1 MGNYLRN
8 FLKYCGKNIIGDK
21 MSVIKTENITKIYK
35 GDKIDF
41 KALDRVSIDIKK
53 GELISIV
60 GASGSGKSTLMNI
73 LGCLDYADSGK
84 YYLLG
89 KDVSKMTEREF
100 TYIRRK
106 NIGFIFQKFNLIP
119 TLTALENVEL
129 PLIYA
134 NIPKEKRIYRAKRA
148 LETVGLSR
156 RLDHRPGQ
164 LSGGQQQRV
173 AVARAIVGEPE
184 IILAD
189 EPTGNLDPKNRDI
202 IIGLL
207 RHEHEKGRGIILITH
222 DETTAAAAD
231 TTYLLEGG
239 VLHEA

>member
-1 MGNYLRN
+1 
-8 FLKYCGKNIIGDK
+8 

-134 NIPKEKRIYRAKRA
+134 NIPKEKRIYRAKCA

-189 EPTGNLDPKNRDI
+189 EPTGNLDNKSSLQI
-202 IIGLL
+202 INLL
-207 RHEHEKGRGIILITH
+207 KSLNDKGKTVIIITH
-222 DETTAAAAD
+222 DSEIAEQTDRKIVVKDGKTQ
-231 TTYLLEGG
+231 
-239 VLHEA
+239 

>member
-156 RLDHRPGQ
+156 RLAHRPGQ

-189 EPTGNLDPKNRDI
+189 EPTGNLDNKSSLQI
-202 IIGLL
+202 INLL
-207 RHEHEKGRGIILITH
+207 KSLNDKGKTVIIITH
-222 DETTAAAAD
+222 DGEIAEQTDRKIVVKDGKTQ
-231 TTYLLEGG
+231 
-239 VLHEA
+239 

>member
-189 EPTGNLDPKNRDI
+189 EPTGNLDNKSSLQI
-202 IIGLL
+202 INLL
-207 RHEHEKGRGIILITH
+207 KSLNDKGKTVIIITH
-222 DETTAAAAD
+222 DGEIAEQTDRKIVVKDGKTQ
-231 TTYLLEGG
+231 
-239 VLHEA
+239 

>member
-156 RLDHRPGQ
+156 RLAHRPGQ

-189 EPTGNLDPKNRDI
+189 EPTGNLDNNSSLQI
-202 IIGLL
+202 INLL
-207 RHEHEKGRGIILITH
+207 KSLNEKGKTVIIITH
-222 DETTAAAAD
+222 DGEIAEQTDRKIVVKDGKTQ
-231 TTYLLEGG
+231 
-239 VLHEA
+239 

>member
-156 RLDHRPGQ
+156 RLAHRPGQ

-173 AVARAIVGEPE
+173 AVARAIVGDPE

-189 EPTGNLDPKNRDI
+189 EPTGNLDNKSSLQI
-202 IIGLL
+202 INLL
-207 RHEHEKGRGIILITH
+207 KSLNEKGKTVIIITH
-222 DETTAAAAD
+222 DGEIAEQTDRKIVVKDGKTQ
-231 TTYLLEGG
+231 
-239 VLHEA
+239 

>member
-1 MGNYLRN
+1 
-8 FLKYCGKNIIGDK
+8 

-189 EPTGNLDPKNRDI
+189 EPTGNLDNKSSLQI
-202 IIGLL
+202 INLL
-207 RHEHEKGRGIILITH
+207 KSLNDKGKTVIIITH
-222 DETTAAAAD
+222 DGEIAEQTDRKIVVKDGKTQ
-231 TTYLLEGG
+231 
-239 VLHEA
+239 